1 MGRESPCLHS
11 HRSCSSWLR
20 HWSTRRVSCESR
32 ISVFTFTSLLLVVA
46 LPLVNSPCVVLSRI
60 SVFTFTSLL
69 LVVAP
74 PLVNSPCVVLTVFV
88 TCSRL
93 SVVLFPCTSDAVC
106 RDSNYRQAF
115 CTHIF
120 CPKVLRSGG
129 RAYVSGLVN
138 GGYVRGFLRLV

>member
-1 MGRESPCLHS
+1 M
-11 HRSCSSWLR
+11 
-20 HWSTRRVSCESR
+20 
-32 ISVFTFTSLLLVVA
+32 FTFTSLLLVVA